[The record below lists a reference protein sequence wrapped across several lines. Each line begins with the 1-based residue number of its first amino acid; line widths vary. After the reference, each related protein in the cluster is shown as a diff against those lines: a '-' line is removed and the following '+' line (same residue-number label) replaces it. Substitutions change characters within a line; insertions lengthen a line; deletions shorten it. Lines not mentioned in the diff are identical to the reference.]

1 MNILSL
7 QFLLGVVF
15 LTIIFLHL
23 IRKNFGAVIAYG
35 IQSFATVLI
44 LFGFFFETKNVSLL
58 LVIFVAF
65 AIKVILAPIFFITL
79 IQKHELT
86 FLTSTY
92 LSTPLTLIVLAVLTA
107 LAHSQKF
114 LPLTTIVPAHHALLS
129 LALSAIFISLFLI
142 INRKEAI
149 SQALGILS
157 FENGIVVFAIFA
169 GLEQSPI
176 LQIGIIFD
184 IFVWIIIAAVFLSMI
199 YRQFQS
205 LDTSLMRH
213 LKD

>member
-65 AIKVILAPIFFITL
+65 AIKVILAPIIFTAYHYRPRTPRLVVPCAFSDFYFSFFDYQPQRGRIP
-79 IQKHELT
+79 
-86 FLTSTY
+86 S
-92 LSTPLTLIVLAVLTA
+92 AW
-107 LAHSQKF
+107 HSF
-114 LPLTTIVPAHHALLS
+114 
-129 LALSAIFISLFLI
+129 F
-142 INRKEAI
+142 
-149 SQALGILS
+149 
-157 FENGIVVFAIFA
+157 
-169 GLEQSPI
+169 
-176 LQIGIIFD
+176 
-184 IFVWIIIAAVFLSMI
+184 
-199 YRQFQS
+199 
-205 LDTSLMRH
+205 
-213 LKD
+213 